1 MLKRKA
7 EVAINNWI
15 LESKTALLVSG
26 ARQVGKTYTIRDCLS
41 KSNCDYLE
49 INLIEQPELIP
60 VLECTQSVDDLV
72 INLSA
77 ATNHSFIKGET
88 IIFIDEVQEVRDIVT
103 RIKFW
108 VDDGRFKYILSGSL
122 LGIEL
127 QGLRSA
133 PVGYLEEIQMFPL
146 DFEEFI
152 ISSGVQQD
160 VIDYLREC
168 YEKQQVISEL
178 IHDKMLQHFRRY
190 LVVGGMPAAVQEY
203 VSSGD
208 ISKVN
213 RIQENILK
221 LYKKDFT
228 KYEDIDRRLMLIKIF
243 DVIPSQLLKH
253 NLRFNYSDIK
263 KGLRYERM
271 ENSFIWLVSA
281 GVAIASYNTSE
292 PRIALS
298 QNAKS
303 SLLKLYSSDVGLL
316 TSQYGNA
323 LRTRILIGDNKVN
336 LGGVYENAVAQ
347 ELNSHGF
354 RSYFYNSHSIGEL
367 DFLIEED
374 ASVIPIEV
382 KSGKDYYVHSA
393 LSKVIENKEYAIKK
407 GYVLSNYNVST
418 QGKIVYLP
426 VYMSMFIND
435 NVELP
440 VLNHIE

>member
-49 INLIEQPELIP
+49 INLIEQPEMIP

-77 ATNHSFIKGET
+77 ATNHSLIKGET

-168 YEKQQVISEL
+168 YEKQQVVSEL

-440 VLNHIE
+440 VLNPIE